1 MLVIKGIHRKIEGR
15 QYIHFLISFD
25 AGVDPE
31 VALEICKN
39 AVKYYQG
46 KYQIL
51 AAVHLDTNN
60 LHCHYV
66 LNTVPIRGG
75 RKFDQK
81 RSDLYRFRRY
91 IDKLLVERGLRPIEV
106 MEEKKAEDVLDMKTF
121 EKFSCDE
128 NELDDWHLLY
138 TPINFHEDKKA
149 EDKKEILSTP
159 SRCLSESDTGN
170 GNNIVVQS
178 GIFQSE
184 EKLFE
189 PIRFLDG
196 NMQFQP
202 IRFFEKQPQFQPIIF
217 HTNTEDGEN
226 NI

>member
-1 MLVIKGIHRKIEGR
+1 MEGR

-31 VALEICKN
+31 IALEVCKN

-46 KYQIL
+46 RYQIL

-91 IDKLLVERGLRPIEV
+91 INKLLVERGLRPIEA
-106 MEEKKAEDVLDMKTF
+106 MEEKRAEDVLDMKTF
-121 EKFSCDE
+121 EKFARDE

-138 TPINFHEDKKA
+138 TPINFHEEKKA

-159 SRCLSESDTGN
+159 SRCLLESDIVN
-170 GNNIVVQS
+170 GNNIVFQS
-178 GIFQSE
+178 GIFQTE
-184 EKLFE
+184 EQLFQ
-189 PIRFLDG
+189 PIRFRDEI
-196 NMQFQP
+196 MQFQP
-202 IRFFEKQPQFQPIIF
+202 IRFIEEKPRFQPIVF
-217 HTNTEDGEN
+217 HTNAENGEN
-226 NI
+226 NIL